1 MNAQSLKVQDHF
13 RISLHGDLDNFS
25 INTDQD
31 LNMDTHQQDND
42 FEYDEAD
49 ENKIQVIIE
58 KAQPQQTQVKPKKD
72 FEYYFLLKFLR
83 NPIKVCL
90 VIL

>member
-1 MNAQSLKVQDHF
+1 LNAQSLKVQDHF

-58 KAQPQQTQVKPKKD
+58 KAQPQQTQVKSNKD
-72 FEYYFLLKFLR
+72 WEYYVLLKFLR